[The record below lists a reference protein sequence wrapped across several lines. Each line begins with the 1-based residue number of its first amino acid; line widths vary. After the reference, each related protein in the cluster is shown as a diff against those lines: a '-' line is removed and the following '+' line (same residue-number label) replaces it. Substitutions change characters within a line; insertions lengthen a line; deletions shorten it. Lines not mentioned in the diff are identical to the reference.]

1 MIHFRF
7 FSPTI
12 DDFGHEKKLL
22 DCHGSTQVSGFDKQ
36 LLNSLYDDAIQRRFQ
51 VAAAQQGGSPMA
63 SGAINPFEDIFA
75 ASNNYAPPS
84 PVSMAMMQQQA
95 FLMQTQHRL
104 TRMSGSNPFGDFGPG
119 NPFDLSQAGSPQS
132 STSPPP
138 QLTLPPQLM
147 LQQQQQNYHQTNP
160 FGNPNLL

>member
-1 MIHFRF
+1 M
-7 FSPTI
+7 P
-12 DDFGHEKKLL
+12 
-22 DCHGSTQVSGFDKQ
+22 
-36 LLNSLYDDAIQRRFQ
+36 
-51 VAAAQQGGSPMA
+51 

-84 PVSMAMMQQQA
+84 PVSMAMMQQQG
-95 FLMQTQHRL
+95 FPMQTQHRL
-104 TRMSGSNPFGDFGPG
+104 MRMASSNPFGDFGPG
-119 NPFDLSQAGSPQS
+119 NPFDFSPGSPQS

-147 LQQQQQNYHQTNP
+147 LEQQQQPDYHHTNP